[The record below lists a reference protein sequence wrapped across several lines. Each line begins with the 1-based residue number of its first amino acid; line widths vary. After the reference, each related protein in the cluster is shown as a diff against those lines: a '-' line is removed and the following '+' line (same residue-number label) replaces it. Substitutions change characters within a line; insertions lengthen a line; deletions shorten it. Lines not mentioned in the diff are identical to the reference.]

1 MFLGFSEVSNI
12 EVPFDL
18 RWNPYIYQKVMMQL
32 RQKHEDPDSVE
43 YELISRANR
52 LVFYCNFH
60 NFTVLMEYYLILY
73 QRYLI

>member
-18 RWNPYIYQKVMMQL
+18 RWNPYIYQKVMNHL

-52 LVFYCNFH
+52 
-60 NFTVLMEYYLILY
+60 
-73 QRYLI
+73 

>member
-1 MFLGFSEVSNI
+1 MLLGFSEVSNV

-18 RWNPYIYQKVMMQL
+18 RWNPYIYQKVMIHL

-52 LVFYCNFH
+52 LVSYSNFL
-60 NFTVLMEYYLILY
+60 NFTVLMEY
-73 QRYLI
+73 